1 MKKTL
6 RKEMIQ
12 KRRGMKDEIWHEKSH
27 DILERITTL
36 NLLENADYVMI
47 FMDFRKEVETKPII
61 EWLWH
66 NNRQVVIPRV
76 KKGSPILELCLIDS
90 FADMDLSPLGILEP
104 KASHDTFVKP
114 DQIDFVFM
122 PGVAFTES
130 GERLGYGGGY
140 YDQLIPLMK
149 ATVPK
154 IALAFDLQI
163 VDSLPVED
171 HDIRIDGIIT
181 ESKFITCK

>member
-12 KRRGMKDEIWHEKSH
+12 KRRALQEEIWHKKSR

-47 FMDFRKEVETKPII
+47 FMDFRKEVETRPII
-61 EWLWH
+61 EWLWK

-90 FADMDLSPLGILEP
+90 FDDMDLSPLG
-104 KASHDTFVKP
+104 S
-114 DQIDFVFM
+114 
-122 PGVAFTES
+122 
-130 GERLGYGGGY
+130 
-140 YDQLIPLMK
+140 
-149 ATVPK
+149 
-154 IALAFDLQI
+154 
-163 VDSLPVED
+163 
-171 HDIRIDGIIT
+171 
-181 ESKFITCK
+181 

>member
-1 MKKTL
+1 
-6 RKEMIQ
+6 
-12 KRRGMKDEIWHEKSH
+12 
-27 DILERITTL
+27 
-36 NLLENADYVMI
+36 
-47 FMDFRKEVETKPII
+47 
-61 EWLWH
+61 
-66 NNRQVVIPRV
+66 
-76 KKGSPILELCLIDS
+76 
-90 FADMDLSPLGILEP
+90 
-104 KASHDTFVKP
+104 
-114 DQIDFVFM
+114 M

-163 VDSLPVED
+163 IDSLPVED

-181 ESKFITCK
+181 ESKFITCQ

>member
-1 MKKTL
+1 MKKAL

-12 KRRGMKDEIWHEKSH
+12 KRRSMKDEIWHEKSR